1 MLNCASVHGV
11 TFYIEQN
18 YANEAV
24 VPISPNMCGEWKCGE
39 PPPQPNPVP
48 PASAANSPH
57 PCLPGS
63 PTSPM
68 AANPVAWD
76 APAAPS
82 VDDGFFQSN
91 LSTTVDTLGFYEG
104 PSRCAGPK
112 G

>member
-1 MLNCASVHGV
+1 MRRQ
-11 TFYIEQN
+11 T
-18 YANEAV
+18 
-24 VPISPNMCGEWKCGE
+24 PTTD
-39 PPPQPNPVP
+39 QPS
-48 PASAANSPH
+48 SARLRRNSPH